1 MSAVEHAPDE
11 GEVLV
16 LAMARPSMVGAFTL
30 SSILISIF
38 GPLITALVIRSLWPV
53 GAIPLLFGISYY
65 ICSKDVY
72 LFGVLQSAFRLRASR
87 NRKLWG
93 YRSYAPR

>member
-1 MSAVEHAPDE
+1 MAEYEDLEE

-16 LAMARPSMVGAFTL
+16 VAMARPSMVGPFTL
-30 SSILISIF
+30 SSILIS
-38 GPLITALVIRSLWPV
+38 LISPVVLSLLLRSLYPL
-53 GAIPLLFGISYY
+53 GLIPILFTVSYW

-72 LFGVLQSAFRLRASR
+72 LFGVLQAASNLKASR
-87 NRKLWG
+87 LRKLWG

>member
-1 MSAVEHAPDE
+1 MAEYDDLEE

-16 LAMARPSMVGAFTL
+16 LAMARPSMVGPFTL
-30 SSILISIF
+30 SSILIS
-38 GPLITALVIRSLWPV
+38 LIAPVLLALLIRSLYPLGLIPV
-53 GAIPLLFGISYY
+53 LFVVSYW

-72 LFGVLQSAFRLRASR
+72 LFGVLQAAS
-87 NRKLWG
+87 NLKASWLRKLWG

>member
-1 MSAVEHAPDE
+1 MAEQNPDE

-16 LAMARPSMVGAFTL
+16 VAMARPSMVGPFTL
-30 SSILISIF
+30 SSILIS
-38 GPLITALVIRSLWPV
+38 LITPVLAALLLRSLYVLATMP
-53 GAIPLLFGISYY
+53 ILFAAAYW

-72 LFGVLQSAFRLRASR
+72 LFGVLRAAFKLRASR
-87 NRKLWG
+87 LRKLWG

>member
-1 MSAVEHAPDE
+1 MSAVEHTPDE

-72 LFGVLQSAFRLRASR
+72 LFGVLQSGRLQ
-87 NRKLWG
+87 KLSAT
-93 YRSYAPR
+93 RLLI

>member
-1 MSAVEHAPDE
+1 MDEHEPDE

-16 LAMARPSMVGAFTL
+16 QAMARPSMVGPFTL
-30 SSILISIF
+30 SSILIS
-38 GPLITALVIRSLWPV
+38 LISPVLLTLLLRSLY
-53 GAIPLLFGISYY
+53 PLLLMPFLFVASYW

-72 LFGVLQSAFRLRASR
+72 LFGVLKAASTLKASPLR
-87 NRKLWG
+87 KIWG

>member
-1 MSAVEHAPDE
+1 MAEQDPEE

-16 LAMARPSMVGAFTL
+16 VTMARPSMVGPFTL
-30 SSILISIF
+30 SSILIS
-38 GPLITALVIRSLWPV
+38 LITPVLAALLIRSLY
-53 GAIPLLFGISYY
+53 PLAAMPILFAAAYW

-72 LFGVLQSAFRLRASR
+72 LFGVIKAAFTLKGSPL
-87 NRKLWG
+87 RKLWG